1 MAAAAPTLKARALHL
16 LARRDYTR
24 QELAQRL
31 APHAADAAELEA
43 VLDECVRRGW
53 LNEARAVEA
62 HLRRRAAQRGS
73 ARLQAELRERGVR
86 DDDLLASVALQ
97 LRASEAERAQAAWAR
112 RFGVAPRDAAER
124 ARQLRFLLARGFA
137 PELARHVVP
146 AVAADGP
153 AGHGADEAT

>member
-1 MAAAAPTLKARALHL
+1 MAAAAPTLKARALRL

-43 VLDECVRRGW
+43 VLDDCARRGW

-73 ARLQAELRERGVR
+73 ARLQAELR
-86 DDDLLASVALQ
+86 
-97 LRASEAERAQAAWAR
+97 
-112 RFGVAPRDAAER
+112 
-124 ARQLRFLLARGFA
+124 ARGLTD
-137 PELARHVVP
+137 PHLLE
-146 AVAADGP
+146 
-153 AGHGADEAT
+153 